1 MLRTVRRPI
10 LTEKNTS
17 LNVFNTYVFE
27 VDTKATKPEIKK
39 NIEKLFKVH
48 AENVRTSISHG
59 KLKRVGANVGR
70 LQNRKKAFVTIR
82 KGETIELVK
91 GV

>member
-1 MLRTVRRPI
+1 MIRTIRHPL
-10 LTEKNTS
+10 LTEKNTG

-27 VDTKATKPEIKK
+27 VDAGATKPEIKK
-39 NIEKLFKVH
+39 NIERIFKVH
-48 AENVRTSISHG
+48 VEDVRTSISHG
-59 KLKRVGANVGR
+59 KFKRVGVNVGR

-82 KGETIELVK
+82 EGESIELVK